1 MFERSHAI
9 TQSESTPGYS
19 PGRDLVTG
27 VLGIWLL
34 GAVFV
39 DGWAH
44 FNRPGMESF
53 FTPWHAALY
62 SGLGAVAAWVTVVV
76 LRGRRPNAPLRA
88 AIPAGY
94 RGTFVGIGLF
104 SLGGLLDLAWH
115 EVFGIEVALD
125 ALISPTHLL
134 LGLGGLLVLG
144 TGVRSEGA
152 DRGGAQT
159 WRAPAVLS
167 MVLMTALVAFFLL
180 YTSAFSTAAPVQEFS
195 PTPEGSPG
203 HEEAEQPVVTA
214 MASYLV
220 TTVLLVVPLAHMLL
234 TGRRFPTLGVTA
246 VVGPVAWLSVG
257 VVDLP
262 AAQVAG
268 ALGATL
274 GALLADLLLAR
285 VRPDSARRAA
295 PWVVATIAALV
306 WAGQLA
312 GFAVQEGIGWPPSL
326 WTGILVLA
334 AGTAAAVTAVARPA
348 ARTLAGGRTS
358 TQNGL
363 ARTNSQSA
371 SAAP

>member
-1 MFERSHAI
+1 MNDQETAP
-9 TQSESTPGYS
+9 TQSSTPGHS
-19 PGRDLVTG
+19 PARDLVTG
-27 VLGIWLL
+27 LLGIWLL

-44 FNRPGMESF
+44 FNRPDMESF

-62 SGLGAVAAWVTVVV
+62 SGLAVVAAWVSTVV
-76 LRGRRPNAPLRA
+76 LRGRTPSAPLRT

-94 RGTFVGIGLF
+94 GGTFLGIGLF
-104 SLGGLLDLAWH
+104 SLGGILDLAWH

-152 DRGGAQT
+152 ARGGAQP
-159 WRAPAVLS
+159 WGPPAVLS
-167 MVLMTALVAFFLL
+167 LVLMTALVAFFLL

-220 TTVLLVVPLAHMLL
+220 TTVLLVVPVARMLL
-234 TGRRFPTLGVTA
+234 TSRRFPALGVTA
-246 VVGPVAWLSVG
+246 VVGPVAWLSVA

-262 AAQVAG
+262 AAPVAG

-274 GALLADLLLAR
+274 GALLTDVLLSRVEPDRAR
-285 VRPDSARRAA
+285 EAA
-295 PWVVATIAALV
+295 PWAAAAVMGLV
-306 WAGQLA
+306 WGGQLA
-312 GFAVQEGIGWPPSL
+312 GFAIQEGIGWPPSL

-334 AGTAAAVTAVARPA
+334 AGSGAAVTALARSA
-348 ARTLAGGRTS
+348 ARRAAGEPSS
-358 TQNGL
+358 TPYRV
-363 ARTNSQSA
+363 AATN
-371 SAAP
+371 